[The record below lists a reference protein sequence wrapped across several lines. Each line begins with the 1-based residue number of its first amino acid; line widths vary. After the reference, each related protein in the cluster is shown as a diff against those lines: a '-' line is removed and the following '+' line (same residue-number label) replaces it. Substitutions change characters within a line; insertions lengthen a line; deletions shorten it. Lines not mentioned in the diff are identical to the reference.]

1 MALSTNMPEKHE
13 APVIIKK
20 NRSGFQKKP
29 LLITVGKGVAK
40 KATERNLIKRRIRA
54 IVRES
59 GILEKGDVTII
70 ARPAVAK
77 LSFAELK
84 AFIVH

>member
-1 MALSTNMPEKHE
+1 LAEKHE

-20 NRSGFQKKP
+20 NPSGFQKKP

-54 IVRES
+54 IIS
-59 GILEKGDVTII
+59 TTKLLDKGDVTII
-70 ARPAVAK
+70 ARPSVVK
-77 LSFAELK
+77 TSFAELK
-84 AFIVH
+84 AFIAP

>member
-1 MALSTNMPEKHE
+1 MAEKNE

-29 LLITVGKGVAK
+29 LLITVGKNVAK
-40 KATERNLIKRRIRA
+40 KATARNLVKRRIRA
-54 IVRES
+54 IVRAS
-59 GILEKGDVTII
+59 GFLEKGDITII
-70 ARPAVAK
+70 ARPASAK